1 MILDVAIEEK
11 ILDMIINIT
20 DEEEIRENLDI
31 NLFEND
37 ILDSLGYTELL
48 VSIAMEF
55 GIELSPTE
63 ITRDMIDTPKK
74 IIELIRSRRSN
85 NEKNIC

>member
-1 MILDVAIEEK
+1 MKEK
-11 ILDMIINIT
+11 ILDMIEKIT
-20 DEEEIRENLDI
+20 DEEGIREHLDI

-48 VSIAMEF
+48 IAIEEEF

-63 ITRDMIDTPKK
+63 ITREMVDTPNK
-74 IIELIRSRRSN
+74 IIEIIELRS
-85 NEKNIC
+85 K

>member
-1 MILDVAIEEK
+1 MEEK
-11 ILDMIINIT
+11 ILDMIVDIT

-31 NLFEND
+31 NLFDSE

-48 VSIAMEF
+48 VEIEERF

-63 ITRDMIDTPKK
+63 VKRDTIDTPNK
-74 IIELIRSRRSN
+74 IIELIKSRSN
-85 NEKNIC
+85 

>member
-1 MILDVAIEEK
+1 MEEK
-11 ILDMIINIT
+11 IIDMIVKIT

-31 NLFEND
+31 ELFENG

-48 VSIAMEF
+48 VEIEEEF

-63 ITRDMIDTPKK
+63 IKREMVDTPNK
-74 IIELIRSRRSN
+74 IIELIKSRGEN
-85 NEKNIC
+85 

>member
-1 MILDVAIEEK
+1 MEEK
-11 ILDMIINIT
+11 ILDMIVRIT
-20 DEEEIRENLDI
+20 DEEEIKENLDI

-48 VSIAMEF
+48 VAIEEEF

-63 ITRDMIDTPKK
+63 IRRETIDTPNK
-74 IIELIRSRRSN
+74 IIEVIKTRS
-85 NEKNIC
+85 K

>member
-1 MILDVAIEEK
+1 MEEK
-11 ILDMIINIT
+11 ILDMIVRIT
-20 DEEEIRENLDI
+20 DEEEIKENLDI

-48 VSIAMEF
+48 VAIEEEF

-63 ITRDMIDTPKK
+63 IKRETIDTPNK
-74 IIELIRSRRSN
+74 IIELIKARS
-85 NEKNIC
+85 K